1 MHCIYLTNW
10 HQDFILVYFILK
22 VSFTFLKIKPA
33 SYDKI
38 KRRNPQAV
46 LDPAMDEQPI
56 LFYTEQFNFLK
67 SEDRKTIFKALL
79 TMRMMDI
86 KSWDYWRWGTNM
98 IEMFKS
104 QKSRLN
110 ANQVLQK
117 NNSCSRL
124 QSGGCTYYIIYEITD
139 IKASTW
145 LNHYFKSQRSRQQ
158 QGSSP
163 NEWLHTDTYI
173 HVFEY

>member
-1 MHCIYLTNW
+1 MHCLYLTNW
-10 HQDFILVYFILK
+10 HKDFILVYFILK

-33 SYDKI
+33 SYKKI

-86 KSWDYWRWGTNM
+86 KSWDYWQWGTNM
-98 IEMFKS
+98 IETFKS

-110 ANQVLQK
+110 AKQVLQK
-117 NNSCSRL
+117 NNSCS
-124 QSGGCTYYIIYEITD
+124 CKVVDTHTIILYGI
-139 IKASTW
+139 W
-145 LNHYFKSQRSRQQ
+145 NNWH
-158 QGSSP
+158 QGINMIEP
-163 NEWLHTDTYI
+163 LI
-173 HVFEY
+173 